1 MGDAITT
8 WTDAVSYA
16 RELID
21 PWARDG
27 NWNECDG
34 LSHELEETLS
44 LPWGEAFMEAAAQ
57 LEIDISELIDVANY
71 LVERPQLIGTVSD
84 TELRELMG
92 DDAPASL

>member
-1 MGDAITT
+1 
-8 WTDAVSYA
+8 
-16 RELID
+16 
-21 PWARDG
+21 
-27 NWNECDG
+27 
-34 LSHELEETLS
+34 
-44 LPWGEAFMEAAAQ
+44 MEAAAQ